1 MDNPPLTENEEN
13 STPALPGMWD
23 QERLQNAAEKSKANR
38 ALFTN
43 QLFVQ
48 PDGLHLRMS
57 FGERVEGEPFFHTAF
72 VVPNS
77 DALEFGQLL
86 VAMAQAALERNIA
99 DTRQALADEE
109 QAPIDGE

>member
-1 MDNPPLTENEEN
+1 MVINPPIEEN
-13 STPALPGMWD
+13 PEPTTPSFGAWN
-23 QERLQNAAEKSKANR
+23 QESLVSAAEKSKFLR

-48 PDGLHLRMS
+48 PDGQHLRMS
-57 FGERVEGEPFFHTAF
+57 FGERVEGEPLFHTCI

-86 VAMAQAALERNIA
+86 VKMAQAGLDQQMAAIKELFSEA
-99 DTRQALADEE
+99 E
-109 QAPIDGE
+109 QVPVNGD

>member
-1 MDNPPLTENEEN
+1 MASTPPVEEN
-13 STPALPGMWD
+13 PEQTKTSFGNWD
-23 QERLQNAAEKSKANR
+23 QERLLNAAEQSKFLR

-48 PDGLHLRMS
+48 PDGLHLRLS
-57 FGERVEGEPFFHTAF
+57 FGERVEGEPLFHTCI

-86 VAMAQAALERNIA
+86 VSMAQAGV
-99 DTRQALADEE
+99 DQQLAVMKQMLAEE
-109 QAPIDGE
+109 AKVSSDGE